1 MKISVYPNVY
11 NQFYEN
17 YVGVYASLL
26 SSRQHCHVST
36 IQLSILTPK
45 RIQTSEKSFY
55 CYWPEYKKDCGLLQF
70 ISHQTCRNIS
80 EGLLNSDKLTIFIQ
94 VFCTSHFERQ
104 SESLINSFPVNSV
117 EMWYNWSVCNLS
129 TYPDVPNI
137 QIYSGQFPSNRELIQ
152 FHLQLG
158 PRGIQNSQK
167 GYISLY
173 LCLSDSNKAGLSL
186 LVNYTFTI
194 RNYGA
199 DGKVLS
205 YFKPFATIFNTPE
218 NICWGSSNFVLY
230 EKAIK
235 KSCFTI
241 ELRSVYSTN

>member
-1 MKISVYPNVY
+1 MASTDGLVKMKISVYPKGSLELS
-11 NQFYEN
+11 EN
-17 YVGVYASLL
+17 YVSVYASLL

-36 IQLSILTPK
+36 IQMNILTPK
-45 RIQTSEKSFY
+45 RIQKNEKSFY
-55 CYWPEYKKDCGLLQF
+55 YYWPEYKTDYGLHQF
-70 ISHQTCRNIS
+70 VSHQTCRNIS

-104 SESLINSFPVNSV
+104 SESLVNSSPVNSV

-137 QIYSGQFPSNRELIQ
+137 KIYSGQFPSNRELIQ

-173 LCLSDSNKAGLSL
+173 LCLFDSNKGGLSP

-199 DGKVLS
+199 DGEVFF
-205 YFKPFATIFNTPE
+205 YVKPFATYI
-218 NICWGSSNFVLY
+218 
-230 EKAIK
+230 
-235 KSCFTI
+235 
-241 ELRSVYSTN
+241 